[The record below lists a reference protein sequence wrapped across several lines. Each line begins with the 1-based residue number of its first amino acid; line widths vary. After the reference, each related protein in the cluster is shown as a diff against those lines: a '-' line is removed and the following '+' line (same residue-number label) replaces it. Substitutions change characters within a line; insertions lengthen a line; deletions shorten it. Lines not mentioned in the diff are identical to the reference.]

1 MTRLRLENLKRVA
14 KAEGLAGF
22 GWGYAGVDGQAI
34 KMVEAAGGGPGGQS
48 FAAQIAE
55 TLLEADDVGA
65 GLRVASGN
73 GAAGAGMA
81 ALEMDFADAEAHNA
95 ALVLTVKLIFPER
108 GQFPIR
114 ARPGV
119 GHVDFERGAKALTRI
134 GERQS
139 GEPIADGLQRRGGNN
154 RRSIRD
160 GVVGKAFGRVAHQD
174 LLLEVDA
181 EPFGGIF

>member
-1 MTRLRLENLKRVA
+1 
-14 KAEGLAGF
+14 
-22 GWGYAGVDGQAI
+22 
-34 KMVEAAGGGPGGQS
+34 MVEAAGGSPGGQS

-55 TLLEADDVGA
+55 AFLETDDFFGRV
-65 GLRVASGN
+65 RVASGN
-73 GAAGAGMA
+73 RAAGARMA
-81 ALEMDFADAEAHNA
+81 ALEVDFADAEAHNA

-139 GEPIADGLQRRGGNN
+139 GEPIADGLQRRGGNY

-160 GVVGKAFGRVAHQD
+160 GVVGKAFGRVTDQD
-174 LLLEVDA
+174 LLLA
-181 EPFGGIF
+181 I